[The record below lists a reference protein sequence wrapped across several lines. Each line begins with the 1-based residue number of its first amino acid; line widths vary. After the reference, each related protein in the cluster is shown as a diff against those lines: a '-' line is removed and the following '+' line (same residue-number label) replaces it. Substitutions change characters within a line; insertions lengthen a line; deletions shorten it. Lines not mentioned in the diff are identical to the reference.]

1 MIQTN
6 RRLKWK
12 RSAGEVDDAGFT
24 LIELLIVIVVLGILA
39 AIVVFAL
46 SGVTS
51 QSTVAACN
59 SDAKTVDTAVAAY
72 QANLSLTPSTQVT
85 QAEVSITS
93 DPTNGTLQSWPNNT
107 ANHYAI
113 VIAGDG
119 NSQVGQTAADT
130 VTPAITIGKNDTLVQ
145 YGTGTS
151 ATYYDATQDPTGAC
165 ANA

>member
-12 RSAGEVDDAGFT
+12 RSAGEVDDQGFT

-72 QANLSLTPSTQVT
+72 QANLSLAPATQVT
-85 QAEVSITS
+85 QAQLTISTDS
-93 DPTNGTLQSWPNNT
+93 ANGTLQSWPTNS
-107 ANHYAI
+107 AGHYSI
-113 VIAGDG
+113 EIAGDG
-119 NSQVGQTAADT
+119 NTLNNGTTHSSDT
-130 VTPAITIGKNDTLVQ
+130 PPQLIGTNDTIVVI
-145 YGTGTS
+145 TGTPT
-151 ATYYDATQDPTGAC
+151 TYYNATLDPAGAC
-165 ANA
+165 NKA